1 MSDAQTYEEVTVS
14 SDGVI
19 VTKRFEADEFPVPA
33 IAFNVSSK
41 RSEPVTLRLVDTVP
55 DDVAVEDL
63 GFHPEYGSEYWDINE
78 DRIAFEKEIQADSE
92 YTTVYGIRATGT
104 DDVEKFLTE
113 PEIESVD
120 PPLDEDESDIVGS
133 GDDAVKDVIAG
144 EADSVPGLEDD
155 EDDEDIE
162 TLDLKDPNNPDAG
175 TSADAESADADGEE
189 GDADTNGEVGEG
201 TVIAAMADEIRQ
213 SNVSP
218 DDVKL
223 LQRALDAVSDGD
235 SSGGGDGAT
244 NAKIQRL
251 QQDIADLRAYTDALE
266 EFLEENGTGDEMI
279 EEFSQRLDQFETELN
294 SFESDIQS
302 ARSTAQSAN
311 DGVESLEE
319 EVSTVEEDVD
329 EVESEVNSIGNSLRT
344 VEDDVDEFDTEIE
357 ELSEHISDLEG
368 EVESLHEEIGD
379 GEVDERLSELEDE
392 IVELN
397 EWREQ
402 LSSVIGGS

>member
-33 IAFNVSSK
+33 IAFNVASK

-55 DDVAVEDL
+55 EDVAVEDL

-78 DRIAFEKEIQADSE
+78 DRIAFEKEVQADSE

-113 PEIESVD
+113 PEIDTVD
-120 PPLDEDESDIVGS
+120 PPLDEDEEDLVGS

-144 EADSVPGLEDD
+144 DADSVPGLEEED
-155 EDDEDIE
+155 EDEDIE
-162 TLDLKDPNNPDAG
+162 TLDLKDPNSPDTPETDDA
-175 TSADAESADADGEE
+175 ADSGDSEG
-189 GDADTNGEVGEG
+189 GDAATNGEVGEG
-201 TVIAAMADEIRQ
+201 TVVAAMADEIRN

-223 LQRALDAVSDGD
+223 LKRAIDAVSED
-235 SSGGGDGAT
+235 DGAGSSNGAT
-244 NAKIQRL
+244 QAKIERL
-251 QQDIADLRAYTDALE
+251 QGDIADLRAYTDALE
-266 EFLEENGTGDEMI
+266 TFLDENGTGDEMI
-279 EEFSQRLDQFETELN
+279 EEFSQRLDAFETELN
-294 SFESDIQS
+294 SFESDIES
-302 ARSTAQSAN
+302 ARSTAQTAN
-311 DGVESLEE
+311 SGVERLEG
-319 EVSTVEEDVD
+319 EVSQVEDEVD

-344 VEDDVDEFDTEIE
+344 VEDDVDEFDTQVDELDEQLSDLQSEIE
-357 ELSEHISDLEG
+357 Q
-368 EVESLHEEIGD
+368 VREEMGD
-379 GEVDERLSELEDE
+379 GELDERLSDLESE

-402 LSSVIGGS
+402 LSSVIGGN